1 MASSVRSG
9 IMRRRGARRL
19 GALAVAATVACSTLL
34 VEASAAG
41 AAAAGPGIESKA
53 ALSAPNCDPETQRI
67 EVQWYAAP
75 PCVRPFEEGD
85 ENGGATAQGVTA
97 DSIDVV
103 VLVPPADKD
112 RSSTNGG
119 IKDYATGENGLSTD
133 AVVDENAI
141 AAQFWETWGRTVE
154 YEFVQ
159 ATGTDEAAQRADA
172 VYGDR
177 QEAVRGVR
185 HRDVRARRW
194 G

>member
-34 VEASAAG
+34 VETSAAG

-133 AVVDENAI
+133 AVIDENAI
-141 AAQFWETWGRTVE
+141 MAQFWETWGRTVE
-154 YEFVQ
+154 YEFVRGDRHRRSR
-159 ATGTDEAAQRADA
+159 ATRRCSD
-172 VYGDR
+172 GDR
-177 QEAVRGVR
+177 QGAVRGVR